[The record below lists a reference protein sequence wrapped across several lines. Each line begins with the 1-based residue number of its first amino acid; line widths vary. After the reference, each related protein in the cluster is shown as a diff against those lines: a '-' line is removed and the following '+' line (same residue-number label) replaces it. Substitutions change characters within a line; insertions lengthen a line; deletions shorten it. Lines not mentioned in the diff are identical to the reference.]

1 METIS
6 SVISE
11 QKFLTTSALSQ
22 LKNITLQQASQEL
35 WEYSNKHPDFKRVY
49 LACSSNQLKLVY
61 EDTGNLFGILNTQAS
76 GLAEEFP
83 EHSTLK
89 RKLISSCLSTLK
101 KPKANHS

>member
-1 METIS
+1 MES

-35 WEYSNKHPDFKRVY
+35 WEYSNKHLGFKRVY

-61 EDTGNLFGILNTQAS
+61 EDTGNLFGILNTQVS
-76 GLAEEFP
+76 GLVEESLD

-89 RKLISSCLSTLK
+89 RKLISPCPSTLK